1 MDTVLTE
8 SIWLVNMSSC
18 VKGMQKIG
26 LHKLLGSLGK
36 CEVNCLSGKSGIYVY
51 RHIQVLCGKVRS

>member
-26 LHKLLGSLGK
+26 LHELLGSLGK
-36 CEVNCLSGKSGIYVY
+36 CEVKLFEWEVWNLCLQTYSGFMWKG
-51 RHIQVLCGKVRS
+51 